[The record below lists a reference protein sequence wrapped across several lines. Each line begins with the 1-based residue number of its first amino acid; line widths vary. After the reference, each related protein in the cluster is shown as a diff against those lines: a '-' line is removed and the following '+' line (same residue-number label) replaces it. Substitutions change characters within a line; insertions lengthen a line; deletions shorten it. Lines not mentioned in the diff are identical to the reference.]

1 MKKNW
6 KWAAAAAGVCLVVAG
21 AVLVPKWV
29 QSANAP
35 NPPLVQV
42 GNPLVSVNSV
52 AEMEQMLDFTVPV
65 LDKEVKA
72 YFVIV
77 SGGRGDIGRI
87 SYADGGEFR
96 VRYGSGDVSGIYG
109 GVQQSAVT
117 IQDTAVTYYAY
128 EDTRY
133 ALWEKDG
140 FTYSLTGGD
149 NLAAE
154 VTALLG

>member
-42 GNPLVSVNSV
+42 GNPLVQVTSV
-52 AEMEQMLDFTVPV
+52 ADMEQMLDFTVPV

-77 SGGRGDIGRI
+77 SGGHGDIGRI

-109 GVQQSAVT
+109 GVQQSADTVNG
-117 IQDTAVTYYAY
+117 TAVAYYAY
-128 EDTRY
+128 ENTRY
-133 ALWEKDG
+133 ALWEKGG
-140 FTYSLTGGD
+140 FTYSLSGGD
-149 NLAAE
+149 ALEGE
-154 VTALLG
+154 VASLLG